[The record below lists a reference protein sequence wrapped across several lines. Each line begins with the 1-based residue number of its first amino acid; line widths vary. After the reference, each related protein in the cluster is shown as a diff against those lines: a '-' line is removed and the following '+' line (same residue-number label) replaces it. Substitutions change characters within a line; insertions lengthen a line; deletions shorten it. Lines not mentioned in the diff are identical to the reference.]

1 MLCFSRGGRRGLS
14 DTLGVL
20 SDVRP
25 LSRGRG
31 SAAGDRGRGLG
42 RVPLRPVAGGGH
54 VAVGRVL
61 CPAACPVQY
70 VCLCTYV
77 SAYVCA
83 CIGACAYA
91 HTLPFVSA

>member
-31 SAAGDRGRGLG
+31 FAAVDRGRGLG
-42 RVPLRPVAGGGH
+42 RVPLCPVVLEAMLPSEESC
-54 VAVGRVL
+54 VLSRVL
-61 CPAACPVQY
+61 RTTFRPLLFKQQEH
-70 VCLCTYV
+70 LLTR
-77 SAYVCA
+77 
-83 CIGACAYA
+83 
-91 HTLPFVSA
+91 

>member
-31 SAAGDRGRGLG
+31 FAAVDRGRGLG
-42 RVPLRPVAGGGH
+42 KVPLCPVAWEAH
-54 VAVGRVL
+54 VAVGKVL
-61 CPAACPVQY
+61 CPVACPMLKV
-70 VCLCTYV
+70 
-77 SAYVCA
+77 
-83 CIGACAYA
+83 
-91 HTLPFVSA
+91 LPVIH